1 MSIRL
6 RKLLGVPGVVTSRGM
21 VGCDVFNGLSNV
33 VAVGRRWRWH
43 IKFWWG

>member
-21 VGCDVFNGLSNV
+21 VGCDVFNGLSDV
-33 VAVGRRWRWH
+33 VVVGRWWWWHVKVWR
-43 IKFWWG
+43 G